1 MTSKD
6 RERFDLCCHVT
17 YLVECIATD
26 LTGEAKFQLDSL
38 IDDLEASR
46 LHDKQ
51 EIIEKLAR
59 ARHLYRSGENHEAA
73 VNVSA
78 ASRKL
83 YSLLRWPE

>member
-6 RERFDLCCHVT
+6 RERFDLCCHIT

-38 IDDLEASR
+38 IDDLEASQ
-46 LHDKQ
+46 LDDKQ
-51 EIIEKLAR
+51 DVIEKLAR
-59 ARHLYRSGENHEAA
+59 ARKLYQSGENHEAA
-73 VNVSA
+73 VNVSS

-83 YSLLRWPE
+83 YSRLHWPE